1 MVEKKCKKLEDSCE
15 RVRAKKKGKK
25 IRAQERESEHN
36 ENVGCA
42 YAREIDTE
50 RESERT
56 KEI

>member
-42 YAREIDTE
+42 REIDTE